1 MLILTEF
8 HCEVASEIPSNKRQH
23 KSLYNWA
30 FFYSKEERTSTFS
43 PVPGPAVGP
52 LLVPPE
58 GNLAQD
64 EVFVV
69 PRWSA
74 LQILTC
80 LPVALFLCGI
90 DRGLA

>member
-1 MLILTEF
+1 MLIFTDEYQILITLNIS
-8 HCEVASEIPSNKRQH
+8 HCEVASKIPSNKRKH

-30 FFYSKEERTSTFS
+30 SFYSKEERISTF
-43 PVPGPAVGP
+43 PPGAV
-52 LLVPPE
+52 VE

-64 EVFVV
+64 EVFVA

-74 LQILTC
+74 PQITYLS
-80 LPVALFLCGI
+80 PCGI